1 MEEKPQDM
9 TGLKETR
16 LAVVF
21 SGGVSLAVYES
32 GVALEFY
39 RLVKGEGVYG
49 ELKKATGPV
58 VVDVITGTSAGGM
71 NGVFLAN
78 ALVNRGDMRKLI
90 PLWLEEGDFD
100 KLLYGPFRKAPMA
113 LLDGD
118 LFLRKI
124 HEALCEKRADA
135 SQQTALQPSLDLFIT
150 GTNLEGSREKIGN
163 IGDREEETM
172 THRQVFHFRYRR
184 GRRGEDGAVNDFE
197 GGDNIGRLAVSA
209 RASASFPGAF
219 EPVLVKKSQFGVI
232 AKHLEADA
240 YHIDGGVLD
249 NKPLELAL
257 KAIDERSADK
267 KVDRVLFFVDPDPKK
282 PPVRSP
288 GEEPEQCSPFEVV
301 LKAVTSIPMYQ
312 SLTSAFEDI
321 VRYNLEIDDL
331 KRTTR
336 YYEDLA
342 GNYRQRKHPDSFGKE
357 TPLEARTKAKQWYVY
372 PKDAATALYRA
383 IEDGYL
389 DLRLGRDLSPK
400 VLACFS
406 DGREGIEDLLAA
418 ERAREREKKPP
429 ESISEKPKTLEEAIC
444 RAKRKIL
451 VVYDLNYPLRLC
463 RYLIAQIRELYPEP
477 ASGTS
482 GRDSL
487 FSQETAAL
495 NSIKQTIGELQGR
508 LEQVVESQRETRQ
521 AEIDRLVNHL
531 VLIRERIKDAGEAH
545 RGEEAMAS
553 FETLREELDRREE
566 LLENG
571 LLFEELFEV
580 IFLKLRNEFEA
591 LRKDFS
597 EFPAFEFKKVMLG
610 YWKLRDTLECFYQRD
625 IILYPQTISR
635 QHAREL
641 QTICYERISPDRA
654 ESFIPGLTSRDKLAG
669 DMLAHFSGFLSERW
683 RGNDLVWGRLD
694 AAEIIIRR
702 LMPRPE
708 QAEERNRL
716 ISTAQA
722 EILEE
727 MNRMGLRIS
736 DSENQRDARNL
747 IGKEGLDSLPGD
759 KKVEWSLR
767 SAVTFLKIVKQSMAE
782 SRLAFLLK
790 KVLTGLNFITGGL
803 AYLALLVNLLC
814 RRTVLK
820 IVIITLIVL
829 ALMGISFFL
838 GARWH
843 RHLRV
848 YTQWVNVATVAC
860 PAHKG
865 PA

>member
-1 MEEKPQDM
+1 MAERPQDM
-9 TGLKETR
+9 TDLKETR
-16 LAVVF
+16 LAIVF

-39 RLVKGEGVYG
+39 RMVKGEGVYG

-58 VVDVITGTSAGGM
+58 CVDVITGTSAGGM

-90 PLWLEEGDFD
+90 PLWLKEGDFD
-100 KLLYGPFRKAPMA
+100 KLLYGPFRKSPQA

-135 SQQTALQPSLDLFIT
+135 SGHVALQPSLDLFIT
-150 GTNLEGSREKIGN
+150 GTNLEGSRVRIDN
-163 IGDREEETM
+163 IGDREEETL

-184 GRRGEDGAVNDFE
+184 DRKHGAPPINDFE
-197 GGDNIGRLAVSA
+197 GDDNIGRLAVAA
-209 RASASFPGAF
+209 RTSASFPGAF

-232 AKHLEADA
+232 AKQLEADA

-267 KVDRVLFFVDPDPKK
+267 KVDRVLFFVDPDPAK
-282 PPVRSP
+282 PPARSP

-301 LKAVTSIPMYQ
+301 LKAVASIPMYQ

-342 GNYRQRKHPDSFGKE
+342 GHYRQRKHPDDLEEE
-357 TPLEARTKAKQWYVY
+357 TPEEAREKARQGYVY
-372 PKDAATALYRA
+372 PKDAASALYRA

-400 VLACFS
+400 VLACFT
-406 DGREGIEDLLAA
+406 DGKEGIEDLLAA

-429 ESISEKPKTLEEAIC
+429 ESISRAREPKTIEEALC

-463 RYLIAQIRELYPEP
+463 RYLTAQIRELYPE
-477 ASGTS
+477 SDSEGTA
-482 GRDSL
+482 REAR
-487 FSQETAAL
+487 FIPETAAL
-495 NSIKQTIGELQGR
+495 NNIKQTISEIQGR
-508 LEQVVESQRETRQ
+508 LELAIESQREARET
-521 AEIDRLVNHL
+521 EIDRLVNHL
-531 VLIRERIKDAGEAH
+531 TLIRERMKSAVDGGGREDV
-545 RGEEAMAS
+545 MKYFAS
-553 FETLREELDRREE
+553 LNAEIDKREEV
-566 LLENG
+566 LENG
-571 LLFEELFEV
+571 LLFNELFEIV
-580 IFLKLRNEFEA
+580 FLKLRNEFQTLKRE
-591 LRKDFS
+591 FS
-597 EFPAFEFKKVMLG
+597 EWSPDAFKKVMLG
-610 YWKLRDTLECFYQRD
+610 YWKLRDTLESFYQRD
-625 IILYPQTISR
+625 MLLYPQTISR

-641 QTICYERISPDRA
+641 QTICYERISPNRA
-654 ESFIPGLTSRDKLAG
+654 ESFIPGLNAGDKLAG
-669 DMLAHFSGFLSERW
+669 DMLAHFSGFLSEKW

-694 AAEIIIRR
+694 SAEIIIRR

-708 QAEERNRL
+708 QAEERDRL
-716 ISTAQA
+716 VGIAQA

-736 DSENQRDARNL
+736 DSENQRDARTL
-747 IGKEGLDSLPGD
+747 IGRESLDSLPTD
-759 KKVEWSLR
+759 KKIEWSLR
-767 SAVTFLKIVKQSMAE
+767 SAVTFFKIVKQSMAE

-790 KVLTGLNFITGGL
+790 KALTLLNAVTGAL

-814 RRTVLK
+814 RKPVLK
-820 IVIITLIVL
+820 VVLITLAVL
-829 ALMGISFFL
+829 ALMGMSFFL
-838 GARWH
+838 GAYWRQY
-843 RHLRV
+843 LRF
-848 YTQWVNVATVAC
+848 
-860 PAHKG
+860 
-865 PA
+865 